1 MSEFFESSFAEA
13 TEKRRENATMTKHGL
28 GSRIR
33 DRLDKLHGI
42 QESADA
48 YRGSVAEHHPSAH
61 LHEQSE
67 VAHETAQ
74 EA

>member
-33 DRLDKLHGI
+33 DRLDKLQGI
-42 QESADA
+42 QEELTRIEGRLQNIIQVLISM
-48 YRGSVAEHHPSAH
+48 SKVK
-61 LHEQSE
+61 
-67 VAHETAQ
+67 
-74 EA
+74 